1 MPEKTCTIFATNI
14 LDDMNLKRKQ
24 PQNKPTITNMHKEFF
39 FLEFTT
45 RNFSDSALNPQEK
58 DWTQSSNLTVIAF

>member
-1 MPEKTCTIFATNI
+1 MPEKTCTIFAFNI

-39 FLEFTT
+39 SGIHHKKFFG
-45 RNFSDSALNPQEK
+45 FSPQPSGK